1 MAARLSAAVRAGVC
15 FARVFCLR
23 ARAFTMGVGQGDDK
37 GEDAEKPE
45 AGRGDKEGED
55 EGQKEDKDGAGEW
68 TGGCL

>member
-1 MAARLSAAVRAGVC
+1 
-15 FARVFCLR
+15 
-23 ARAFTMGVGQGDDK
+23 MGVGQGDDK